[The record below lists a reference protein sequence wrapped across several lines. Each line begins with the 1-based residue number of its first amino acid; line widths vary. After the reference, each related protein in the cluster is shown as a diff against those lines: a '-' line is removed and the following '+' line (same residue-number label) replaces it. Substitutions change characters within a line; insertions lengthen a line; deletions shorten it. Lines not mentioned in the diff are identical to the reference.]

1 MKRTKRGMALI
12 LAAVMAVSCLTTI
25 LLAASKPWTGV
36 GIGELS
42 QYYETGNNADPGR
55 VSNVK
60 GDSGGTSYGLY
71 MFVEGTV
78 TNFINWLKQQPKG
91 STYYDF
97 GDTLWRAY
105 NFDVNGNE
113 NPGYGTNFKTV
124 WQSIGHGKNSNE
136 FGQAQTE
143 FWGSTQY
150 TQLVSNIERL
160 FRGFDIDNYSV
171 ALKNVF
177 WSRSV
182 HHGVGVTYGA
192 NSDDKMSGATGVI
205 ARAFRSLGGFK
216 NQSEAELIA
225 AIYAECSRLDPV
237 GKYKEDNMDTY
248 TAQKYGVY
256 GRSMAYFNVNSGGVQ
271 TSVYSRLHVNEPSDA
286 LVMRYVNSTP
296 DIAEGK
302 YTLLYINN
310 NEQTHGLDPS
320 QSTLVTADKAVKLQI
335 TYYSGEKYTI
345 ATTDGSQ
352 RLTISGGKPVLASPA
367 ADNNQFWVIYG
378 STSSGYTLQNVG
390 TKQYVTV
397 TVTSK
402 EVTED
407 GSDVLT
413 RDERVAA
420 MITAVD
426 EDTLD
431 ETTQARFEEL
441 TTAEVT
447 ALTEEHL
454 KGKSEDEIKADL
466 DKLEAAEKAMYD
478 FIVSL
483 PEDEDKI
490 TEEHQKQYSEL
501 ENAYLESIKNFTGK
515 TLDEII
521 DIVAGKL
528 VDEQMAAEAE
538 APKPSTTVTT
548 YTVGLTDES
557 AKAARWSLNKLGGT
571 NDWTLTGLFYPGCDD
586 SDAIGGTVTH
596 HLTDGNS
603 SFPLRGVI
611 SCTKSISSVT
621 VEVKGTS
628 GEPGFTVT
636 GSGKGNWFDLWELDK
651 SATFSSLKQ
660 GTYKLTIYGRNA
672 SGEVSIWSDSFTV
685 GAKDSS
691 APAVKDD
698 TYTVTFKNG
707 SNTVT
712 RTYKLG
718 DTYGTLPTASG
729 EGFQGWFTDDGEQ
742 IFENSIVAAEDHTI
756 TAKFGTLYTVTFK
769 VDGSVYRSRQLAKDS
784 PIVAPSNPF
793 KSADSS
799 YVYSFSH
806 WVDGSG
812 KRFVEGR
819 TYMPAGDVTY
829 TAVFTKTANSGGGTG
844 GGTGGSTGGN
854 TGTNTPTP
862 SGNYLT
868 GVSPSTSVSAMN
880 SAGYTIYSGS
890 AKVTSGLVGTGMT
903 AVSSSAT
910 VTIVVTGDVSGDG
923 KITITDVVKL
933 QKSVVGSGSLSG
945 AYAKAADINGDGKVT
960 ITDVVQAAQVTVGQR
975 TIG

>member
-1 MKRTKRGMALI
+1 MALI
-12 LAAVMAVSCLTTI
+12 LAAVMAVSCATTI

-160 FRGFDIDNYSV
+160 FRGFDIDNYSI

-320 QSTLVTADKAVKLQI
+320 QSTLVTANKAVKLQI

-454 KGKSEDEIKADL
+454 KDKSEDEIKADL

-571 NDWTLTGLFYPGCDD
+571 DDWTLTGLFYPGCDD

-829 TAVFTKTANSGGGTG
+829 TAVFTKTANSGG
-844 GGTGGSTGGN
+844 TGGSTGGN

-933 QKSVVGSGSLSG
+933 QKSVVGSGNLSG
-945 AYAKAADINGDGKVT
+945 AYAKAADINGDGKIT

>member
-1 MKRTKRGMALI
+1 MALI
-12 LAAVMAVSCLTTI
+12 LAAVMAVSCVTTI

-160 FRGFDIDNYSV
+160 FSGFDIDNYSI

-454 KGKSEDEIKADL
+454 KDKSEDEIKADL

-571 NDWTLTGLFYPGCDD
+571 DDWTLTGLFYPGCDD

-829 TAVFTKTANSGGGTG
+829 TAVFTKTANSGG
-844 GGTGGSTGGN
+844 TGGSTGGS
-854 TGTNTPTP
+854 TGGETPKP

-880 SAGYTIYSGS
+880 SAGYTIYNGS
-890 AKVTSGLVGTGMT
+890 TKVTSGLVGTGMT

>member
-55 VSNVK
+55 ISNVK

-160 FRGFDIDNYSV
+160 FSGFDIDNYSI

-345 ATTDGSQ
+345 ATKDGSQ

-454 KGKSEDEIKADL
+454 KDKSEDEIKADL

-571 NDWTLTGLFYPGCDD
+571 DDWTLTGLFYPGCDD

-793 KSADSS
+793 KSADRS

-806 WVDGSG
+806 WVDDSG

-844 GGTGGSTGGN
+844 GGTGGSTGGE
-854 TGTNTPTP
+854 TPKP

-880 SAGYTIYSGS
+880 SAGYTIYNGS

-933 QKSVVGSGSLSG
+933 QKYVVGSGSLSG

>member
-1 MKRTKRGMALI
+1 MALI

-160 FRGFDIDNYSV
+160 FSGFDIDNYSV

-225 AIYAECSRLDPV
+225 AIYAECSRLDPA

-320 QSTLVTADKAVKLQI
+320 QSTLVTANKAVKLQI
-335 TYYSGEKYTI
+335 TYYSDEKYTI

-454 KGKSEDEIKADL
+454 KDKSENEIKADL

-478 FIVSL
+478 FIVSP

-521 DIVAGKL
+521 AIVAGKL

-538 APKPSTTVTT
+538 APNPSTTVTT

-571 NDWTLTGLFYPGCDD
+571 DDWTLTGLFYPGCDD

-660 GTYKLTIYGRNA
+660 GTYKLTISGRNA

-829 TAVFTKTANSGGGTG
+829 TAVFTKTANSGG
-844 GGTGGSTGGN
+844 TGGSTGGN

-880 SAGYTIYSGS
+880 RAGYTIYNGS

>member
-1 MKRTKRGMALI
+1 MALI

-160 FRGFDIDNYSV
+160 FSGFDIDNYSV

-310 NEQTHGLDPS
+310 NEQTHGLDPR

-345 ATTDGSQ
+345 ATADGSQ

-454 KGKSEDEIKADL
+454 KDKSEDEIKADL

-571 NDWTLTGLFYPGCDD
+571 DDWTLTGLFYPGCDD

-806 WVDGSG
+806 WVDGNG

-844 GGTGGSTGGN
+844 GGTGGSTGGE
-854 TGTNTPTP
+854 TPKP

-868 GVSPSTSVSAMN
+868 GVSPRTSVSAMN

-890 AKVTSGLVGTGMT
+890 TKVTSGLVGTGMT

-933 QKSVVGSGSLSG
+933 QKSVVGSDSLSG

>member
-1 MKRTKRGMALI
+1 MALI

-160 FRGFDIDNYSV
+160 FSGFDIDNYSV

-237 GKYKEDNMDTY
+237 GKYTEDNMDTY

-310 NEQTHGLDPS
+310 NEQTHGLDPR

-454 KGKSEDEIKADL
+454 KDKSEDEIKADL

-521 DIVAGKL
+521 AIVAGKL
-528 VDEQMAAEAE
+528 VDEQMAVEAE
-538 APKPSTTVTT
+538 APKPSTTITT

-571 NDWTLTGLFYPGCDD
+571 DDWTLTGLFYPGCDD

-611 SCTKSISSVT
+611 SCTKSINSVT
-621 VEVKGTS
+621 VKVKGTS

-636 GSGKGNWFDLWELDK
+636 GSGKGNWFDLWELDE

-660 GTYKLTIYGRNA
+660 GTYKLTIYGKNA
-672 SGEVSIWSDSFTV
+672 SGEVDIWSDNFTV

-844 GGTGGSTGGN
+844 GSTGGN
-854 TGTNTPTP
+854 TGTNTPKP

-868 GVSPSTSVSAMN
+868 GISPSTSVSAMN

>member
-1 MKRTKRGMALI
+1 MALI

-160 FRGFDIDNYSV
+160 FSGFDIDNYSV

-237 GKYKEDNMDTY
+237 GKYTEDNMDTY

-310 NEQTHGLDPS
+310 NEQTHGLDPR

-454 KGKSEDEIKADL
+454 K
-466 DKLEAAEKAMYD
+466 DK
-478 FIVSL
+478 
-483 PEDEDKI
+483 

-521 DIVAGKL
+521 AIVAGKL
-528 VDEQMAAEAE
+528 VDEQMAVEAE
-538 APKPSTTVTT
+538 APKPSTTITT

-571 NDWTLTGLFYPGCDD
+571 DDWTLTGLFYPGCDD

-611 SCTKSISSVT
+611 SCTKSINSVT
-621 VEVKGTS
+621 VKVEGTS

-636 GSGKGNWFDLWELDK
+636 GSGKGNWFDLWELDE

-660 GTYKLTIYGRNA
+660 GTYKLTIYGKNA
-672 SGEVSIWSDSFTV
+672 SGEVDIWSDNFTV

-742 IFENSIVAAEDHTI
+742 IFEGD
-756 TAKFGTLYTVTFK
+756 
-769 VDGSVYRSRQLAKDS
+769 LAS
-784 PIVAPSNPF
+784 L
-793 KSADSS
+793 
-799 YVYSFSH
+799 
-806 WVDGSG
+806 
-812 KRFVEGR
+812 KRFKDDVKEVKSGFECGMVFENFQDVAEEDQIEAYEMVEVPR
-819 TYMPAGDVTY
+819 
-829 TAVFTKTANSGGGTG
+829 K
-844 GGTGGSTGGN
+844 
-854 TGTNTPTP
+854 
-862 SGNYLT
+862 
-868 GVSPSTSVSAMN
+868 
-880 SAGYTIYSGS
+880 
-890 AKVTSGLVGTGMT
+890 
-903 AVSSSAT
+903 
-910 VTIVVTGDVSGDG
+910 
-923 KITITDVVKL
+923 
-933 QKSVVGSGSLSG
+933 
-945 AYAKAADINGDGKVT
+945 
-960 ITDVVQAAQVTVGQR
+960 
-975 TIG
+975 

>member
-1 MKRTKRGMALI
+1 MALI

-25 LLAASKPWTGV
+25 LLAASKPWTEIDLGS
-36 GIGELS
+36 LS
-42 QYYETGNNADPGR
+42 QYYETGTNADPGR
-55 VSNVK
+55 ISNVD

-71 MFVEGTV
+71 MFVEKTV
-78 TNFINWLKQQPKG
+78 TSFMDWLKKSDSAVYRG
-91 STYYDF
+91 F
-97 GDTLWRAY
+97 GDRLYNAYAY
-105 NFDVNGNE
+105 NTSGQYY
-113 NPGYGTNFKTV
+113 PGFGSNFKNT
-124 WQSIGHGKNSNE
+124 WQEIGRNNRTE
-136 FGQAQTE
+136 FAQAQTD
-143 FWGSTQY
+143 FWRDTQY
-150 TQLVSNIERL
+150 TQLVANVEGQYK
-160 FRGFDIDNYSV
+160 GFDIDNYSN

-182 HHGVGVTYGA
+182 HHGVGATYGSTK
-192 NSDDKMSGATGVI
+192 NTDGMSGATGVI
-205 ARAFRSLGGFK
+205 CRAFKALGGFK

-225 AIYAECSRLDPV
+225 AIYAECSKLDTN
-237 GKYKEDNMDTY
+237 GKWKEDNMETL
-248 TAQKYGVY
+248 TAKKYGIY
-256 GRSMAYFNVNSGGVQ
+256 GRSMAYFNINSGGVQ
-271 TSVYSRLHVNEPSDA
+271 TSVYSRLHVNEPADA
-286 LVMRYVNSTP
+286 LVMRYTHSDP
-296 DIAEGK
+296 DIPEGK
-302 YTLLYINN
+302 YTLLYNN
-310 NEQTHGLDPS
+310 NGEQNHGLGKS
-320 QSTLVTADKAVKLQI
+320 VSTLTAAADAMMLRL
-335 TYYSGEKYTI
+335 TYYNNGYYILTND
-345 ATTDGSQ
+345 DGQ
-352 RLTISGGKPVLASPA
+352 RLSVSGGKLVLEAASTS
-367 ADNNQFWVIYG
+367 NNQFWILG
-378 STSSGYTLQNVG
+378 GGSGYTLQNVG

-397 TVTSK
+397 TVTT
-402 EVTED
+402 EQVAED
-407 GSDVLT
+407 GNKVLT
-413 RDERVAA
+413 KAERVAA
-420 MITAVD
+420 MIAAATSD
-426 EDTLD
+426 EEGALGDS
-431 ETTQARFEEL
+431 EARFNELLAAEALAL
-441 TTAEVT
+441 TTARLE
-447 ALTEEHL
+447 
-454 KGKSEDEIKADL
+454 GKTQEDIDADIAAME
-466 DKLEAAEKAMYD
+466 KAEKDFYD
-478 FIVSL
+478 YVN
-483 PEDEDKI
+483 
-490 TEEHQKQYSEL
+490 EL
-501 ENAYLESIKNFTGK
+501 DTLLSDENAVLTTDQQNELAKRYNAYISAIEKFTGK
-515 TLDEII
+515 KIDEII
-521 DIVAGKL
+521 AIVAEKL
-528 VDEQMAAEAE
+528 VTEQMAAEAE

-571 NDWTLTGLFYPGCDD
+571 DDWTLTGLFYPGCDD

-596 HLTDGNS
+596 HLTEGNS

-621 VEVKGTS
+621 VKVKGTS

-636 GSGKGNWFDLWELDK
+636 GSGKGNWFDLWELDEY
-651 SATFSSLKQ
+651 ATFSSLKQ
-660 GTYKLTIYGRNA
+660 GTYTLTISGKNA
-672 SGEVSIWSDSFTV
+672 SGEVDIWSDNFTV

-691 APAVKDD
+691 APATKDD

-718 DTYGTLPTASG
+718 DTYGTLPTVSG

-812 KRFVEGR
+812 NRFVEGR

-829 TAVFTKTANSGGGTG
+829 TAVFTKTANSG

-880 SAGYTIYSGS
+880 SAGYTIYNGS

>member
-1 MKRTKRGMALI
+1 MALI

-160 FRGFDIDNYSV
+160 FSGFDIDNYSV

-237 GKYKEDNMDTY
+237 DKYKEDNMDTY

-310 NEQTHGLDPS
+310 NEQTHGLDPR

-478 FIVSL
+478 FIVSP

-571 NDWTLTGLFYPGCDD
+571 DDWTLTGLFYPGCDD

-660 GTYKLTIYGRNA
+660 GTYKLTIYGKNA

-707 SNTVT
+707 SSTVT

-718 DTYGTLPTASG
+718 DTYGMLPTASG

-819 TYMPAGDVTY
+819 TYMPDADVTY
-829 TAVFTKTANSGGGTG
+829 TAVFTKTANSGGTG
-844 GGTGGSTGGN
+844 GSTGGSTGGN

-890 AKVTSGLVGTGMT
+890 TKVTSGLVGTGMT

-933 QKSVVGSGSLSG
+933 QKYVVGSDSLSG

>member
-124 WQSIGHGKNSNE
+124 WQSIGHGKTSNE

-160 FRGFDIDNYSV
+160 FSGFDIDNYSV

-397 TVTSK
+397 TVTSADVTADGQSRDDLITAKISEIAQTPADGQTNAAAADFSARLEKKLNNLFEEQFKDKNDEAIMAEIKAKISAMQNITEENKTTLIKKLENLAQSK
-402 EVTED
+402 ETED
-407 GSDVLT
+407 DLEARIMESFTEDELLLLT
-413 RDERVAA
+413 EA
-420 MITAVD
+420 MTGKSIETVIVEVVGEMVD
-426 EDTLD
+426 ED
-431 ETTQARFEEL
+431 
-441 TTAEVT
+441 
-447 ALTEEHL
+447 L
-454 KGKSEDEIKADL
+454 KNN
-466 DKLEAAEKAMYD
+466 
-478 FIVSL
+478 
-483 PEDEDKI
+483 P
-490 TEEHQKQYSEL
+490 T
-501 ENAYLESIKNFTGK
+501 
-515 TLDEII
+515 
-521 DIVAGKL
+521 
-528 VDEQMAAEAE
+528 
-538 APKPSTTVTT
+538 TTVTT

-571 NDWTLTGLFYPGCDD
+571 DDWTLTGLFYPGCDD

-611 SCTKSISSVT
+611 SCTKSIRSVT

-784 PIVAPSNPF
+784 LIVAPSNPF
-793 KSADSS
+793 KAADKN

-844 GGTGGSTGGN
+844 GSTGGE
-854 TGTNTPTP
+854 TPKP

-880 SAGYTIYSGS
+880 SAGYTIYNGS
-890 AKVTSGLVGTGMT
+890 TKVTSGLVGTGMT

>member
-1 MKRTKRGMALI
+1 MALI

-124 WQSIGHGKNSNE
+124 WQSIGHGKTSNE

-160 FRGFDIDNYSV
+160 FSGFDIDNYSV

-192 NSDDKMSGATGVI
+192 NSDDKMSGATDVI

-397 TVTSK
+397 TVTSADVTADGQSRDDLITAKISEIAQTPADGQTNAAAADFSARLEKKLNNLFEEQFKDKNDEAIMAEIKAKISAMQNITEENKTTLIKKLENLAQSK
-402 EVTED
+402 ETED
-407 GSDVLT
+407 DLEARIMESFTEDELLLLT
-413 RDERVAA
+413 EA
-420 MITAVD
+420 MTGKSIETVIVEVVGEMVD
-426 EDTLD
+426 ED
-431 ETTQARFEEL
+431 
-441 TTAEVT
+441 
-447 ALTEEHL
+447 L
-454 KGKSEDEIKADL
+454 KNN
-466 DKLEAAEKAMYD
+466 
-478 FIVSL
+478 
-483 PEDEDKI
+483 P
-490 TEEHQKQYSEL
+490 T
-501 ENAYLESIKNFTGK
+501 
-515 TLDEII
+515 
-521 DIVAGKL
+521 
-528 VDEQMAAEAE
+528 
-538 APKPSTTVTT
+538 TTVTT

-571 NDWTLTGLFYPGCDD
+571 DDWTLTGLFYPGCDD

-784 PIVAPSNPF
+784 LIVAPSNPF
-793 KSADSS
+793 KAADKN

-844 GGTGGSTGGN
+844 GSTGGE
-854 TGTNTPTP
+854 TPKP

-880 SAGYTIYSGS
+880 SAGYTIYNGS
-890 AKVTSGLVGTGMT
+890 TKVTSGLVGTGMT

>member
-124 WQSIGHGKNSNE
+124 WQSIGHGKTSNE

-160 FRGFDIDNYSV
+160 FSGFDIDNYSV

-237 GKYKEDNMDTY
+237 GKYEEDNMDTY

-407 GSDVLT
+407 GQS
-413 RDERVAA
+413 RDDL
-420 MITAVD
+420 ITAKISEIAQTPADGQTNAAAADFSARLEKKLNDLFEEQFKDKNDEAIMAEIKAKISAMQNITEKDKTTLIKKLESLAQSEETEDDLEARIMESFTEDELLLLTEAMTGKSIKNVIVEVVGEMVD
-426 EDTLD
+426 ED
-431 ETTQARFEEL
+431 
-441 TTAEVT
+441 
-447 ALTEEHL
+447 L
-454 KGKSEDEIKADL
+454 KNN
-466 DKLEAAEKAMYD
+466 
-478 FIVSL
+478 
-483 PEDEDKI
+483 P
-490 TEEHQKQYSEL
+490 T
-501 ENAYLESIKNFTGK
+501 
-515 TLDEII
+515 
-521 DIVAGKL
+521 
-528 VDEQMAAEAE
+528 
-538 APKPSTTVTT
+538 TTVTT

-571 NDWTLTGLFYPGCDD
+571 GDWTLTGLFYPGCDD

-596 HLTDGNS
+596 HLTEGNS

-636 GSGKGNWFDLWELDK
+636 GSGKGNWFDLWELDEY
-651 SATFSSLKQ
+651 ATFSSLKQ
-660 GTYKLTIYGRNA
+660 GTYKLTISGRNA

-784 PIVAPSNPF
+784 PIVAPSNPV
-793 KSADSS
+793 KAADKN

-812 KRFVEGR
+812 NRFVENM
-819 TYMPAGDVTY
+819 TYMPAGNVTY
-829 TAVFTKTANSGGGTG
+829 TAVFTKTANSGG
-844 GGTGGSTGGN
+844 TGGSTGGS
-854 TGTNTPTP
+854 TGGNTPTP

-880 SAGYTIYSGS
+880 SAGYTIYNGS
-890 AKVTSGLVGTGMT
+890 TKVTSGLVGTGMT

-933 QKSVVGSGSLSG
+933 QKYVVGSNSLSG

>member
-1 MKRTKRGMALI
+1 MALI
-12 LAAVMAVSCLTTI
+12 LAAVMAVSCATTI

-160 FRGFDIDNYSV
+160 FSGFDIDNYSI

-310 NEQTHGLDPS
+310 NEQTHGLDPR

-420 MITAVD
+420 MIAAATSD
-426 EDTLD
+426 EEGALGDS
-431 ETTQARFEEL
+431 EARFNELLAAEALAL
-441 TTAEVT
+441 TTARLEGKT
-447 ALTEEHL
+447 QEEIASDIAAME
-454 KGKSEDEIKADL
+454 K
-466 DKLEAAEKAMYD
+466 AEKDFYD
-478 FIVSL
+478 YV
-483 PEDEDKI
+483 DELN
-490 TEEHQKQYSEL
+490 TLLSN
-501 ENAYLESIKNFTGK
+501 ENAVLTPDQQNELAKRYNAYISAIEKFTGK
-515 TLDEII
+515 KIDEII
-521 DIVAGKL
+521 AIVAEKL

-571 NDWTLTGLFYPGCDD
+571 DDWTLTGLFYPGCDD

-793 KSADSS
+793 KSADKN

-812 KRFVEGR
+812 NRFVEGR

-829 TAVFTKTANSGGGTG
+829 TAVFTKTANSGGTG
-844 GGTGGSTGGN
+844 GNTGGSTGGS
-854 TGTNTPTP
+854 TGGETPKP

-880 SAGYTIYSGS
+880 SAGYTIYNGS

-933 QKSVVGSGSLSG
+933 QKYVVGSGSLSG